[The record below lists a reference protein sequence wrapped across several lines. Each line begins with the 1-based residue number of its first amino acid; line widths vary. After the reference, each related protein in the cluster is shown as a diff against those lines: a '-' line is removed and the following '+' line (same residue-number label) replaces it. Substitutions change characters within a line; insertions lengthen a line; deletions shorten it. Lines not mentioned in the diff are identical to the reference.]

1 MNGLNIYP
9 YINFFQYWKLRSN
22 KNKKTSPNSVPN
34 AKNLPDGETSRVN
47 NLNGKSIDST
57 GSATSQSQN

>member
-1 MNGLNIYP
+1 MPLIFTHILIFFNIENYD
-9 YINFFQYWKLRSN
+9 LD
-22 KNKKTSPNSVPN
+22 KNKKTSPNSVPK

>member
-1 MNGLNIYP
+1 MPLIFTHVLIFFNIENNNL
-9 YINFFQYWKLRSN
+9 YI
-22 KNKKTSPNSVPN
+22 NKKTSPNSVPN
-34 AKNLPDGETSRVN
+34 AKNLPDGDTSRVN

>member
-1 MNGLNIYP
+1 MPLIFTHVLIFFNIENNNLNI
-9 YINFFQYWKLRSN
+9 
-22 KNKKTSPNSVPN
+22 NKKTSPNSVPN
-34 AKNLPDGETSRVN
+34 AKNLPDGDTSRVN